1 MGEESP
7 QYTLRCQLFGH
18 EEDVRGL
25 SVSHDGVIATG
36 SRDKSVRVWNSNQ
49 GEREYTLDKT
59 LVGHTN
65 FVGTVAWIPPN
76 EFLPGGGL
84 VSGGMD
90 TRVLVWD
97 LQQASIAKDM
107 KGHKLQV
114 SNVAVDPNGDILSA
128 SVDSTVRRWRDGQVV
143 EVLQGHDG
151 PVQAVL
157 PLSNGEVVTG
167 SSDTTMKL
175 WRGSTCI
182 STIRGHTD
190 TVRGLAMMP
199 NVGILSASHDGSLRL
214 WALSGEQLLE
224 FVGHTAIV
232 YSVAAHSSGD
242 IASGSEDGFAKI
254 WRGGVCVQ
262 SIEHPGCVWD
272 VAFLPNGDLV
282 TACSDGVARV
292 WTRERKFFAPT
303 EEMEAYLSLI
313 STRKSAAKTVGG
325 VKVDDLP
332 GIEALQEPGT
342 KNGQT
347 RIVRE
352 GSSGVAYSWNLNEYK
367 WEKIGEVVD
376 GPGNSADTKTLHG
389 VTYDYVFDVDIGD
402 GLPTRKLPYNVG
414 DNPYDVADKWLD
426 EEGLSPGYRQQVVDF
441 ILQNTGGAAAS
452 SNFDPNF
459 VDPYTGANAYVPGQ
473 QTRQPQASRP
483 APVSSTRSTPTYKH
497 IPMKGMLFFDT
508 AAFEGIIKKLTEFNS
523 TLAAHEAHRELALN
537 QADSMRIQAMIATLK
552 ETSLYHASSFADVDF
567 KLLTRMVLQWPI
579 ENIFPVLDL
588 MRMML
593 LHPQCAIF
601 FANAT
606 TAGNDVLL
614 EALRR
619 ATGEPVLVP
628 NLLTSAR
635 VAVNAFKHSVLR
647 NWVVKNRS
655 EILDL
660 FSGCC
665 ASMNKNVRLAYATLV
680 INYSALLLET
690 NDEEGQIQ
698 VLSAA
703 VEMADS
709 QEADVEVRFRALVA
723 LGTLIHSS
731 GVKSVAVDLDAKS
744 LAAAACKSSVPKIAE
759 VGRDIDNLL
768 K

>member
-25 SVSHDGVIATG
+25 GVSHDGVIATG
-36 SRDKSVRVWNSNQ
+36 SRDKSVRIWNSKE
-49 GEREYTLDKT
+49 GEREYNLDKT

-76 EFLPGGGL
+76 EALPAGGL

-97 LQQASIAKDM
+97 LENASIAKDL

-114 SNVAVDPNGDILSA
+114 SNVAVVDSNGDILSA
-128 SVDSTVRRWRDGQVV
+128 SVDSTVRRWRNGKVV
-143 EVLQGHDG
+143 EVLEGHEG
-151 PVQAVL
+151 PVQAVISL
-157 PLSNGEVVTG
+157 PNGDVVTG
-167 SSDTTMKL
+167 SSDTTMRL
-175 WRGSTCI
+175 WRGSACI

-190 TVRGLAMMP
+190 TVRGLTLMP
-199 NVGILSASHDGSLRL
+199 NVGIVSASHDGSVRL

-232 YSVAAHSSGD
+232 YSVASHSSGD

-292 WTRERKFFAPT
+292 WTREKKLYAPA
-303 EEMEAYLSLI
+303 EEMEAFVSLV
-313 STRKSAAKTVGG
+313 SSRKTAAKTVGG
-325 VKVDDLP
+325 VKVEDLP
-332 GIEALQEPGT
+332 GVEALEEPGT

-352 GSSGVAYSWNLNEYK
+352 GTSGVAYSWNLNEYK
-367 WEKIGEVVD
+367 WEKVGEVVD
-376 GPGNSADTKTLHG
+376 GPGNSAEAKTLHG

-414 DNPYDVADKWLD
+414 DNPYDIADKWLED
-426 EEGLSPGYRQQVVDF
+426 EGLSPGYRQQVVEF
-441 ILQNTGGAAAS
+441 ILQNTGNAAATTG
-452 SNFDPNF
+452 FDPNY

-473 QTRQPQASRP
+473 QARQPQTSRSA
-483 APVSSTRSTPTYKH
+483 APTPVTSTPSTPVYKH
-497 IPMKGMLFFDT
+497 VPMKGMLFFDT
-508 AAFEGIIKKLTEFNS
+508 AQFEGITKKLTEFS
-523 TLAAHEAHRELALN
+523 AAWAAEEAHKELALS
-537 QADSMRIQAMIATLK
+537 QADTLRIQAMIATLK
-552 ETSLYHASSFADVDF
+552 ETSRYHASSFADVDF
-567 KLLTRMVLQWPI
+567 KLLTKMALQWPV

-593 LHPQCAIF
+593 LHPQCAAH
-601 FANAT
+601 FANEAT
-606 TAGNDVLL
+606 TGNDVLL

-619 ATGEPVLVP
+619 ATGEPVLIP

-635 VAVNAFKHSVLR
+635 VAVNAFKNSALR
-647 NWVVKNRS
+647 NWSAKNRS

-665 ASMNKNVRLAYATLV
+665 ASMNKNVRLAFVTLV
-680 INYSALLLET
+680 LNYSVLSLE
-690 NDEEGQIQ
+690 NKDEEGQIQ

-703 VEMADS
+703 VEVVIAS
-709 QEADVEVRFRALVA
+709 WQNNSRCLSCVCLFSIPSLY
-723 LGTLIHSS
+723 
-731 GVKSVAVDLDAKS
+731 DL
-744 LAAAACKSSVPKIAE
+744 
-759 VGRDIDNLL
+759 
-768 K
+768 